1 MRRSTKVEETTSVT
15 STIEAAFNAIRAAV
29 GPKGVVEDPQEL
41 ERYLAET
48 RGTYRGRTGLVVRP
62 ASTAEV
68 AKVVRLAAAAR
79 LPIVPQGGNTGL
91 CGGAVPQDEHAVLVS
106 LGRMNRIRAIDP
118 ADFTI
123 TAEAGC
129 ILAEIQ
135 KAAEAADRLFPL
147 SLGAEGSCEIGGN
160 LSTNA
165 GGINVL
171 HYGNTRDLCLGLEV
185 VLPDGRIWEGLGS
198 LRKDNTGYD
207 LKQLFIGAEGT
218 LGIITAAT
226 LKLFPRPREIET
238 AFLALAKAS
247 DAMELFARARAASGD
262 QLTAF
267 ELIPRRGL
275 EFAARHV
282 AGIVDPLD
290 RPHAWY
296 ALFDVSSSRPGSN
309 LRASLETFLGEVAEA
324 GLIADGVLASSAQQS
339 QQLWRIREAM
349 VEAQKY
355 EGGSIKHDVSV
366 AVSRVAECIE
376 RLTPAVEARIPGCRP
391 LAFGHV
397 GDGNVHFNV
406 SEPARPDLKT
416 DPAPTKAFLARR
428 AEVND
433 IVHGIVAEMGG
444 SISAEHGIGILK
456 RDELPRY
463 KPAVALD
470 LMRAVKRALDPDD
483 VMNPGK
489 VLTLDEPKADAR
501 HRRRA
506 R

>member
-1 MRRSTKVEETTSVT
+1 MTLSL
-15 STIEAAFNAIRAAV
+15 EAALKGIRAAV
-29 GPKGVVEDPQEL
+29 GPKGIVDDAQEI
-41 ERYLAET
+41 ERYVTET
-48 RGTYRGRTGLVVRP
+48 RGMYRGRAGLVVRP

-68 AKVVRLAAAAR
+68 AEVVKLAAAAR

-91 CGGAVPQDEHAVLVS
+91 CGGGVPQDEHAIVLA
-106 LGRMNRIRAIDP
+106 LGRMNRIRKIEP

-123 TAEAGC
+123 TVEAGC

-135 KAAEAADRLFPL
+135 RAAEAADRLFPL
-147 SLGAEGSCEIGGN
+147 SLGAEGSCQIGGN

-165 GGINVL
+165 GGIGVL

-185 VLPDGRIWEGLGS
+185 VLPDGRIWDGLGA

-238 AFLALAKAS
+238 AFLGFGKAG

-282 AGIVDPLD
+282 AGIIDPLEQ
-290 RPHAWY
+290 PHAWY
-296 ALFDVSSSRPGSN
+296 ALLDVSSSRPDSN
-309 LRASLETFLGEVAEA
+309 LRASLETFLGEVVEA
-324 GLIADGVLASSAQQS
+324 GLIEDGVVASSAQQS

-349 VEAQKY
+349 VEAQKH

-366 AVSRVAECIE
+366 AVSRVADCIE
-376 RLTPAVEARIPGCRP
+376 RLTTAVEARLPGCRP

-397 GDGNVHFNV
+397 GDGNIHFNI
-406 SEPARPDLKT
+406 SEPVRADLKT
-416 DPAPTKAFLARR
+416 DPSPTKAFLARR
-428 AEVND
+428 TEVND
-433 IVHGIVAEMGG
+433 IVHGIVGEMGG

-489 VLTLDEPKADAR
+489 IFTFDELTAAAEPR
-501 HRRRA
+501 HASAKRK
-506 R
+506 

>member
-1 MRRSTKVEETTSVT
+1 MQSGKQLEETASVT
-15 STIEAAFNAIRAAV
+15 VSFEAALKGIRSAV
-29 GPKGVVEDPQEL
+29 GAKGVVDDAQEV
-41 ERYLAET
+41 ERYVTET
-48 RGTYRGRTGLVVRP
+48 RGMYRGRTALVVRP

-68 AKVVRLAAAAR
+68 AEVVRLAAAAR
-79 LPIVPQGGNTGL
+79 IPIVPQGGNTGL
-91 CGGAVPQDEHAVLVS
+91 CGGGVPQDEHAIVLA
-106 LGRMNRIRAIDP
+106 LGRMNRVRKIDP
-118 ADFTI
+118 VDFTI
-123 TAEAGC
+123 TVEAGC

-147 SLGAEGSCEIGGN
+147 SLGAEGSCQIGGN

-165 GGINVL
+165 GGIGVL

-185 VLPDGRIWEGLGS
+185 VLPDGRIWDGLGG

-226 LKLFPRPREIET
+226 LKLFPRPREVET
-238 AFLALAKAS
+238 AFLGFAKAS

-282 AGIVDPLD
+282 AGIIDPLEQ
-290 RPHAWY
+290 PHAWY
-296 ALFDVSSSRPGSN
+296 ALLDVSSSRPDSN
-309 LRASLETFLGEVAEA
+309 LRASLETFLGEVVEA
-324 GLIADGVLASSAQQS
+324 GLIEDGVVATSAQQS

-366 AVSRVAECIE
+366 SVSRVADCIE
-376 RLTPAVEARIPGCRP
+376 RLTAAVEARIPGCRP

-397 GDGNVHFNV
+397 GDGNVHFNI
-406 SEPARPDLKT
+406 SEPVRADFKT

-428 AEVND
+428 PEVND
-433 IVHGIVAEMGG
+433 IVHGIVSGMGG

-463 KPAVALD
+463 KSAVALD

-483 VMNPGK
+483 ILNPGK
-489 VLTLDEPKADAR
+489 IFSFDEPKAENR
-501 HRRRA
+501 QRRA

>member
-1 MRRSTKVEETTSVT
+1 VT
-15 STIEAAFNAIRAAV
+15 FSIEAALKGIRAAV
-29 GPKGVVEDPQEL
+29 GPKGVVDDAQEI

-48 RGTYRGRTGLVVRP
+48 RGMYRGRTALVVRP
-62 ASTAEV
+62 SSTAEV
-68 AKVVRLAAAAR
+68 AEVVRLAAAAGMS
-79 LPIVPQGGNTGL
+79 IVPQGGNTGL
-91 CGGAVPQDEHAVLVS
+91 CGGGVPQDEHGIVLS
-106 LGRMNRIRAIDP
+106 LGRMNRIRSIDP
-118 ADFTI
+118 VDFTI
-123 TAEAGC
+123 TVEAGC
-129 ILAEIQ
+129 ILADIQ

-147 SLGAEGSCEIGGN
+147 SLGAEGSCQIGGN

-165 GGINVL
+165 GGIGVL

-185 VLPDGRIWEGLGS
+185 VLPDGRIWNGLGA

-238 AFLALAKAS
+238 TFLGFAKAT

-282 AGIVDPLD
+282 AGIIDPLAQQ
-290 RPHAWY
+290 HAWY
-296 ALFDVSSSRPGSN
+296 ALLDVSSSRPGSN
-309 LRASLETFLGEVAEA
+309 LRASLETFLGEVVEA
-324 GLIADGVLASSAQQS
+324 GLIEDGVVATSAQQS

-366 AVSRVAECIE
+366 RVSRVAECIE
-376 RLTPAVEARIPGCRP
+376 RLTAAVEACIPGCRP

-397 GDGNVHFNV
+397 GDGNIHFNI
-406 SEPARPDLKT
+406 SEPTRADLKT
-416 DPAPTKAFLARR
+416 DPLPTKSFLAHRT
-428 AEVND
+428 EVNKV
-433 IVHGIVAEMGG
+433 VHGIVAEMGG

-463 KPAVALD
+463 KGAVALEI
-470 LMRAVKRALDPDD
+470 MRAVKRALDPEDI
-483 VMNPGK
+483 MNPGK
-489 VLTLDEPKADAR
+489 ILAMEEQKAEAPP
-501 HRRRA
+501 RRRA

>member
-1 MRRSTKVEETTSVT
+1 VT
-15 STIEAAFNAIRAAV
+15 SAIEAAFKAIRAAV
-29 GPKGVVEDPQEL
+29 GPKGVVDDPQEL
-41 ERYLAET
+41 ERYLTET
-48 RGTYRGRTGLVVRP
+48 RGMYRGRTGLVVRP

-68 AKVVRLAAAAR
+68 AEVVRLAAAAR

-123 TAEAGC
+123 TTEAGC
-129 ILAEIQ
+129 ILADIQ

-165 GGINVL
+165 GGIGVL
-171 HYGNTRDLCLGLEV
+171 HYGNMRDLCLGLEV
-185 VLPDGRIWEGLGS
+185 VLPDGRIWNGLGA

-275 EFAARHV
+275 DFAARHV
-282 AGIVDPLD
+282 AGIVDPMD

-309 LRASLETFLGEVAEA
+309 LRASLETFLSEVAEA
-324 GLIADGVLASSAQQS
+324 GLIADGVLASSEQQS

-376 RLTPAVEARIPGCRP
+376 RLTVAVEARILGCRP

-397 GDGNVHFNV
+397 GDGNIHFNV

-428 AEVND
+428 LELND

-489 VLTLDEPKADAR
+489 VFTLDELKAEAR
-501 HRRRA
+501 PRRRA

>member
-1 MRRSTKVEETTSVT
+1 MQSGKQLEETASVT
-15 STIEAAFNAIRAAV
+15 VSFEAALKGIRSAV
-29 GPKGVVEDPQEL
+29 GAKGVVDDAQEV
-41 ERYLAET
+41 ERYVTET
-48 RGTYRGRTGLVVRP
+48 RGMYRGRTGLVVRP

-68 AKVVRLAAAAR
+68 AEVVRLAAAAR
-79 LPIVPQGGNTGL
+79 IPIVPQGGNTGL
-91 CGGAVPQDEHAVLVS
+91 CGGGVPQDEHAIVLA
-106 LGRMNRIRAIDP
+106 LGRMNRVRKIDP
-118 ADFTI
+118 VDFTI
-123 TAEAGC
+123 TVEAGC

-135 KAAEAADRLFPL
+135 KAAEAAGRLFPL
-147 SLGAEGSCEIGGN
+147 SLGAEGSCQIGGN

-165 GGINVL
+165 GGIGVL

-185 VLPDGRIWEGLGS
+185 VLPDGRIWDGLGG

-226 LKLFPRPREIET
+226 LKLFPRPREVET
-238 AFLALAKAS
+238 AFLGFAKAS

-282 AGIVDPLD
+282 AGIIDPLEQ
-290 RPHAWY
+290 PHAWY
-296 ALFDVSSSRPGSN
+296 ALLDVSSSRPDSN
-309 LRASLETFLGEVAEA
+309 LRASLETFLGEVVEA
-324 GLIADGVLASSAQQS
+324 GLIEDGVVATSAQQS

-366 AVSRVAECIE
+366 SVSRVADCIE
-376 RLTPAVEARIPGCRP
+376 RLTAAVEARIPGCRP

-397 GDGNVHFNV
+397 GDGNVHFNI
-406 SEPARPDLKT
+406 SEPVRADFKT

-428 AEVND
+428 PEVND
-433 IVHGIVAEMGG
+433 IVHGIVSGMGG

-463 KPAVALD
+463 KSAVALD

-483 VMNPGK
+483 ILNPGK
-489 VLTLDEPKADAR
+489 IFSFDEPKAENR
-501 HRRRA
+501 QRRA

>member
-1 MRRSTKVEETTSVT
+1 MTLSF
-15 STIEAAFNAIRAAV
+15 EAALKGIRAAV
-29 GPKGVVEDPQEL
+29 GPKGIVDDAQDI
-41 ERYLAET
+41 ERYVTET
-48 RGTYRGRTGLVVRP
+48 RGMYRGRTGLVVRP

-68 AKVVRLAAAAR
+68 AQVMKIAAAAHI
-79 LPIVPQGGNTGL
+79 PIVPQGGNTGL
-91 CGGAVPQDEHAVLVS
+91 CGGGVPQDEHAIVLA
-106 LGRMNRIRAIDP
+106 LGRMNRIRKLDP
-118 ADFTI
+118 VDFTI
-123 TAEAGC
+123 TVEAGC
-129 ILAEIQ
+129 ILAESQ
-135 KAAEAADRLFPL
+135 KAADAADRLFPL
-147 SLGAEGSCEIGGN
+147 RLGAEGSCQIGGN

-165 GGINVL
+165 GGIGVL

-185 VLPDGRIWEGLGS
+185 VLPDGRIWDGLGA

-226 LKLFPRPREIET
+226 LKLFPRPREVET
-238 AFLALAKAS
+238 AFLGFAKAG

-275 EFAARHV
+275 DFASRHV
-282 AGIVDPLD
+282 AGIVDPLE

-296 ALFDVSSSRPGSN
+296 ALLDVSSSRSDSN
-309 LRASLETFLGEVAEA
+309 LRASLETLLGEVVEA
-324 GLIADGVLASSAQQS
+324 GLIEDGVVAASAQQS

-366 AVSRVAECIE
+366 AVSRVADCIE
-376 RLTPAVEARIPGCRP
+376 RLTTAVEARVPDCRP

-397 GDGNVHFNV
+397 GDGNIHFNI
-406 SEPARPDLKT
+406 SEPTRPDLKT
-416 DPAPTKAFLARR
+416 NPAPTKAFLARR
-428 AEVND
+428 PEVND

-483 VMNPGK
+483 ILNPGK
-489 VLTLDEPKADAR
+489 IFSFDEPKSEAEP
-501 HRRRA
+501 RRRA